1 LVRTAEAGADAVPKR
16 QPFALGSRAR
26 RTVESRTSVEHT
38 LGNELSLW
46 LVLPF
51 AGMLLSIA
59 LLPLLKHEWFEHDR
73 NKGIVSA
80 LFGVPVVAY
89 LLIAEGHTGLEAVLR
104 TGEEYISFIV
114 LLAALFTI
122 SGGIYLTGNLLGK
135 PHVNVIFLL
144 TGAVFAN
151 LIGTTGA
158 AMVLVRPLLRANS
171 ERTHRVHVVVFLIFI
186 VCNLGGLL
194 TPLGDPPL
202 FLGFLRGVSFT
213 WTLRLI
219 PQWLLTVGL
228 TLLVFYLVDRYYYR
242 REPPTALAEDELDYV
257 PLGLVGKVNFLFL
270 GGVIACVLLSKPLAA
285 IGETIHFP
293 FVREALMVAL
303 LVMSVRF
310 GPAQPRALNRFTWA
324 PISEV
329 AIIFAGIFA
338 AMIPALAILEARG
351 SELGLTNPAQYFW
364 VTGVLSS
371 FLDNAPS
378 YLTLGSAAQGYLGVS
393 GFEGLMGSEVIPGVG
408 FSPASFL
415 AAISCGAVMMGANSY
430 IGNAPNFMV
439 KSIAE
444 ESGIPMPHFFA
455 YMGISAVVLL
465 PIFGLVTLIF
475 FL

>member
-1 LVRTAEAGADAVPKR
+1 
-16 QPFALGSRAR
+16 
-26 RTVESRTSVEHT
+26 
-38 LGNELSLW
+38 
-46 LVLPF
+46 
-51 AGMLLSIA
+51 
-59 LLPLLKHEWFEHDR
+59 
-73 NKGIVSA
+73 

-89 LLIAEGHTGLEAVLR
+89 LLIVEGRTGLEAVLH

-171 ERTHRVHVVVFLIFI
+171 ERTHRVHVVIFLIFI

-242 REPPTALAEDELDYV
+242 KEPPTALAEDELDYV
-257 PLGLVGKVNFLFL
+257 PLGIVGKVNFLFL
-270 GGVIACVLLSKPLAA
+270 AGVIACVLLSKPLAA

-303 LVMSVRF
+303 LVMSVRL